1 MTHACVLAVAL
12 SLFSPSPGPFM
23 GFRLPYLYFFS
34 CINTLAPLESSSV
47 VTQPLMVC
55 WLSEFRINSE
65 CSVLLFRALRYF
77 SEISVSVCLPLASLC
92 MNYLSFW
99 VGFGSVGWRRKGKRW
114 GPEGRTVGGGKG
126 HSMAP
131 SEPLPLFFSS
141 PNLTL
146 PHPLS
151 LPSPL
156 LAQSGLSL

>member
-12 SLFSPSPGPFM
+12 SLFSPSPGLFM

-99 VGFGSVGWRRKGKRW
+99 VGFGSVGVQLGNNQLA
-114 GPEGRTVGGGKG
+114 T
-126 HSMAP
+126 SC
-131 SEPLPLFFSS
+131 LFSDRGCS
-141 PNLTL
+141 VQLYQCGIA
-146 PHPLS
+146 S
-151 LPSPL
+151 
-156 LAQSGLSL
+156 A